1 MQSGHEK
8 MKALASAVPIHARRI
23 GARPAMQSSAP
34 KAVTL
39 PQHVLALQ
47 RTVGNQATMAVLRSA
62 VIQRHLGFRTKQPLQ
77 TDLLNTPE
85 LNTANSSAEFAL
97 EVGKSSGD
105 AVSRLQQ
112 GLTQAGHPV
121 AVTGAYDGLT
131 QQAVASFQSEHDIP
145 FPTGRQAGP
154 KTLSTL
160 DDHLLGNAPPTPK
173 KDCKIYEPGERET
186 SQKSSGKFA
195 RSGGFGQELRLFDF
209 AAGKNR
215 MKPEHEAEL
224 RRFISEF
231 ELFDPESAFE
241 VEFVRGF
248 TDSIDSE
255 DLNSGLREARA
266 LDVEFVMNQSGVT
279 NVHPQAAA
287 DGSYDAGCDFSG
299 HRFAR
304 AVFIRLKKKPK
315 SKKPDPVPPEP
326 DTPKKACG
334 KVFSHWS
341 LQGVIQGGPPLK
353 PGAAGSE
360 IVFMLRAKDDSGV
373 TQATKIIR
381 FTGVGGGASAGL
393 PVTIPLPSETEFE
406 TLPPK
411 RTFDDFDG
419 GGLIIDGGASLVLG
433 FSVMKGVVHPQ
444 TNPEK
449 LDLGGFQLG
458 LGIGFEI
465 IGGKW
470 STDGGCF

>member
-1 MQSGHEK
+1 MEV
-8 MKALASAVPIHARRI
+8 MKARVSAVPNHAHRI
-23 GARPAMQSSAP
+23 SVRPAIQASAA

-39 PQHVLALQ
+39 QQHLLALQ
-47 RTVGNQATMAVLRSA
+47 RAVGNQATIAVMRSG
-62 VIQRHLGFRTKQPLQ
+62 VIQRHLGFRTKHPLE
-77 TDLLNTPE
+77 TELLNTPE
-85 LNTANSSAEFAL
+85 LNTASSSADLAL
-97 EVGKSSGD
+97 EAGKSSGD

-121 AVTGAYDGLT
+121 EVTGAYDGPT
-131 QQAVASFQSEHDIP
+131 QQAVAGFQSDHGIP

-160 DDHLLGNAPPTPK
+160 DVHLLGKTPPKPPPPK
-173 KDCKIYEPGERET
+173 KDCNIYEPGERET
-186 SQKSSGKFA
+186 SQKSSGRFA
-195 RSGGFGQELRLFDF
+195 RSGGFNQELRLFDF

-215 MKPEHEAEL
+215 MKAEHEAEL
-224 RRFISEF
+224 KRFISEF

-248 TDSIDSE
+248 TDSVDSE
-255 DLNSGLREARA
+255 DLNAGLREARS

-279 NVHPQAAA
+279 SVHPQAAA
-287 DGSYDAGCDFSG
+287 DGSYDAGCDPAG
-299 HRFAR
+299 RRFAR
-304 AVFIRLKKKPK
+304 AVFIRLKKKPRR
-315 SKKPDPVPPEP
+315 KKPDPVPPKP
-326 DTPKKACG
+326 DTPKEACG

-341 LQGVIQGGPPLK
+341 LQGVIQGSPPLK
-353 PGAAGSE
+353 PGAAASE

-373 TQATKIIR
+373 TQATKTIT
-381 FTGVGGGASAGL
+381 FTGVGGGASLSL

-419 GGLIIDGGASLVLG
+419 GGFIIDGGVSVGPG
-433 FSVMKGVVHPQ
+433 FSLMKGVVHPR

-449 LDLGGFQLG
+449 LDLSGFQLG

-470 STDGGCF
+470 TTVGGCF